1 LNVLICRL
9 LGRRHIFQYK
19 AHVVPNV
26 WTSDRNGNIF
36 IAVKD
41 KIFLTRPASS
51 NEYKTILSKPD
62 DIIRPLYIDID
73 IKSHELFVVNN
84 DGKSVYCFQK
94 QMDNVW
100 RESFKSELSSSFPLC
115 RSLYANCSC
124 DNLKMNNA
132 KINCYNWYVKIILYL
147 KYETGKRV
155 RACVFVC
162 LMMLNAT
169 FNNISVI
176 SWRSILLVEETG
188 ENHRPV
194 ASHNKL
200 YHHVIF

>member
-73 IKSHELFVVNN
+73 IKSHELFVLNN

-94 QMDNVW
+94 QMENVW

-147 KYETGKRV
+147 KYETGL
-155 RACVFVC
+155 FDD
-162 LMMLNAT
+162 AT